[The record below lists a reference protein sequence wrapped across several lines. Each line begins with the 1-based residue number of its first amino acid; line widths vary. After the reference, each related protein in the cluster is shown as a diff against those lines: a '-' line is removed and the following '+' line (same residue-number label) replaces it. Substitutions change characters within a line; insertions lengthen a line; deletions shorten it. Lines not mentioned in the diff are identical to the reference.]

1 MQTYLVIGG
10 GLAALLV
17 SFLVVTNFRLIQTLY
32 LITQTTPYTQL
43 GTDTGNILIIGDST
57 GYGTGVKNPKD
68 SIAGRIGSDY
78 PKYRIENQSHN
89 GDTIA
94 AATDRIGEID
104 QSYELI
110 LLQLGANDIL
120 QKHSIDNIMSDLAV
134 LYEKIAARADQIV
147 MMSLG
152 DVGAVPAFTGDL
164 AKTYSQQSAAY
175 HTALEQFAAQRANF
189 TYVNLYEDPA
199 ADPFVQ
205 EPTVYIAADGL
216 HPSADGYATWYAK
229 LRPILTNILSGTRTS
244 QL

>member
-10 GLAALLV
+10 GLVLLV
-17 SFLVVTNFRLIQTLY
+17 GILVVTNFRLIQTLY
-32 LITQTTPYTQL
+32 LITQTTPYTQS
-43 GTDTGNILIIGDST
+43 GTDAGNILIIGDST

-68 SIAGRIGSDY
+68 SIAGRIGSDF
-78 PKYRIENQSHN
+78 PKHRIENQSHN

-94 AATDRIGEID
+94 AATNRIDEID

-110 LLQLGANDIL
+110 LLQLGANDII
-120 QKHSIDNIMSDLAV
+120 QKRAIPDIVSDLAV
-134 LYEKIAARADQIV
+134 LYEQIVVHTDQIV

-175 HTALEQFAAQRANF
+175 HTALAQFAAQRANF

-199 ADPFVQ
+199 TDPFVQ
-205 EPTVYIAADGL
+205 EPAVYIAADGL
-216 HPSADGYATWYAK
+216 HPSAAGYATWYTK
-229 LRPILTNILSGTRTS
+229 LYPILTNILSGTRTT
-244 QL
+244 Q